1 MRFGNRVCYHFLLL
15 MSDEP
20 NLDKLL
26 ARSAELEDVL
36 CELSHLPFCTTCR
49 RTLASRVMCVVVYE
63 HAHSVRLLMAAGSY
77 TSASGLYRVQ
87 FEALVRTFWVMFAA
101 SDDWVTAL
109 MTDTTPESVAKVN
122 KLPSINEM
130 LAALEGK
137 APEVAVSKLLDFNAE
152 IWKMLCSFVHGDYN
166 VFIKHDDE
174 YPPEM
179 LVNVIKGSNGLCLL
193 AGNLLVMQA
202 LDMSLKGRIKGIQER
217 FADCLPE
224 PKHEAQ

>member
-1 MRFGNRVCYHFLLL
+1 MN
-15 MSDEP
+15 DEP

-36 CELSHLPFCTTCR
+36 CELFKLPFSTTCR
-49 RTLASRVMCVVVYE
+49 RTLAGRVMCNVVYE
-63 HAHSVRLLMAAGSY
+63 HAHSVKLLMAAGSY

-109 MTDTTPESVAKVN
+109 MTDVTPKSVAKVN

-137 APEVAVSKLLDFNAE
+137 APEVAVSKLLDFKME
-152 IWKMLCSFVHGDYN
+152 IWKMLCSFVHGDYH
-166 VFIKHDDE
+166 VFQKHDDE
-174 YPPEM
+174 YPPET
-179 LVNVIKGSNGLCLL
+179 LVNVIKGANGLCLL

-202 LDMSLKGRIKGIQER
+202 LDMSLKDRIRGIQQR

-224 PKHEAQ
+224 PKHDTP